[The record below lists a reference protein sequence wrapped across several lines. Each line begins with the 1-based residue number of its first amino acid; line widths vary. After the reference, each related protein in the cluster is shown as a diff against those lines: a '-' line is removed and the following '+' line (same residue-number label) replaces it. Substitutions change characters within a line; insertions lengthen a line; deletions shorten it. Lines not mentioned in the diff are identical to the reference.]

1 MLIKDT
7 TRSSVAHVFLHFLT
21 VLADTSKLYVQLGN
35 LSDFA
40 TADKTIDSEFL
51 VRPQRKRDRFFR
63 IKQAKAAR
71 SRCITCIPY
80 GDISIIFQG
89 SAIYL
94 KTVISLRYFAVM
106 QVRSG
111 HPELMCQAVGICC
124 LKIPSHAILISSRAV
139 SHEPRDEISHFT
151 LYRSSGL

>member
-1 MLIKDT
+1 MLIQDT
-7 TRSSVAHVFLHFLT
+7 LRNCVAHVFPHFLT
-21 VLADTSKLYVQLGN
+21 VLADTSKLYVRLGN
-35 LSDFA
+35 LSDFP
-40 TADKTIDSEFL
+40 TADKTIDSKFL
-51 VRPQRKRDRFFR
+51 VRPQEERQIFFASSR
-63 IKQAKAAR
+63 RKAAR
-71 SRCITCIPY
+71 SRCICISY
-80 GDISIIFQG
+80 RDISIIFQG

-151 LYRSSGL
+151 LHRSSGL